1 MINYVRRVK
10 ELYTLPQ
17 QNGQANVVVQVLF
30 STTGTDTE
38 NPQATATAINSLVFE
53 YTGGDFTPFDQLTEA
68 QVLSWVENE
77 MPPSVKGIIV
87 KNIEAEIRR
96 KLTPVVKP
104 QPQQLPWN

>member
-38 NPQATATAINSLVFE
+38 NPQATARTVNTLVFE
-53 YTGGDFTPFDQLTEA
+53 YKGGSFTPFEQLTED
-68 QVLSWVENE
+68 QVLSWIEDE
-77 MPPSVKGIIV
+77 MPPSLRNIIV
-87 KNIEAEIRR
+87 RSIEAEIRR

-104 QPQQLPWN
+104 QPQQLPWG

>member
-53 YTGGDFTPFDQLTEA
+53 YTGGDFTPFDQLTE
-68 QVLSWVENE
+68 SS
-77 MPPSVKGIIV
+77 MRDIIV
-87 KNIEAEIRR
+87 RKIEVEIRR

-104 QPQQLPWN
+104 QPQQLPWE

>member
-10 ELYTLPQ
+10 EIYTLPQ

-38 NPQATATAINSLVFE
+38 NPQATATTINSLIIE
-53 YTGGDFTPFDQLTEA
+53 YKGDNFTPFDQLTEN

-77 MPPSVKGIIV
+77 MSPSIKDNIISSIEMGI
-87 KNIEAEIRR
+87 RH
-96 KLTPVVKP
+96 KLKPIVKP
-104 QPQQLPWN
+104 QSQQLPWK